1 VSGETESL
9 KALPLFRGL
18 TDADME
24 IIVSMM
30 DEIVVPQGNL
40 LFKQGAMAT
49 SLYVVRS
56 GSIEVAQADAD
67 GREQVVATV
76 GAGDCLGEMALV
88 RQTTRSGSA
97 RAKETASI
105 LVLKA
110 DKLETLASR
119 QPQAWGRLQK
129 NIASILADRL
139 EAISR
144 ELWGLRSVLEEA
156 EPAKRGLFARL
167 LGR

>member
-1 VSGETESL
+1 MSDEIESL

-18 TDADME
+18 ADADME
-24 IIVSMM
+24 IMVSMM

-49 SLYVVRS
+49 SLYIVRS
-56 GSIEVAQADAD
+56 GTIEVAQTDAE
-67 GREQVVATV
+67 GHEQVVATMS
-76 GAGDCLGEMALV
+76 AGDCLGEMALV

-110 DKLETLASR
+110 DKLDSLASK

-144 ELWGLRSVLEEA
+144 ELSGLRSVLEEEA
-156 EPAKRGLFARL
+156 PAKRGLLARL